1 MAKTKTS
8 TKSSTKSSTK
18 TSTKSSKNLAA
29 LAKRAG
35 ISLTSDVRKGL
46 EAGADALVEA
56 ESLAARASRRCT
68 RAERVA
74 IAAALGE
81 SVKAEL
87 VRAALTR
94 AG

>member
-1 MAKTKTS
+1 MAK
-8 TKSSTKSSTK
+8 SSR
-18 TSTKSSKNLAA
+18 NLIA

-35 ISLTSDVRKGL
+35 ISSPIAAVRTGL
-46 EAGADALVEA
+46 EAGASALVEA

-81 SVKAEL
+81 AVKAEL
-87 VRAALTR
+87 VRASRT
-94 AG
+94 GTG